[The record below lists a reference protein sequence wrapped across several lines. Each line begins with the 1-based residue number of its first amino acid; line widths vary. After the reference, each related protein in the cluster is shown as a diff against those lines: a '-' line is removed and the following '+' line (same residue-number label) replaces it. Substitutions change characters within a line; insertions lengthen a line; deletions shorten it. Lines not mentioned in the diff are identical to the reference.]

1 MDRMVVGMEAEEEI
15 GKHLS
20 LSIHPRVCCARK
32 TSGGGEG
39 GREEE
44 EEEEEGKEEE
54 GEVCGY

>member
-1 MDRMVVGMEAEEEI
+1 MVVGMEADEEI

-20 LSIHPRVCCARK
+20 LSIHPRVCCAMK